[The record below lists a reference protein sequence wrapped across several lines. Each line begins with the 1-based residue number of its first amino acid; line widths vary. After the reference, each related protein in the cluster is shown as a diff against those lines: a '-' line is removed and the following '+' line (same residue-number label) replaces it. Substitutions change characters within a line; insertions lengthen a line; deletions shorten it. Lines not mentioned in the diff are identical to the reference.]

1 LFSGL
6 VRWGF
11 FFYWTKSMFFFV
23 FFRFNHKPWYLA
35 PPKKNIYKEVGH
47 LDILDI
53 IVLYQKLVFF

>member
-35 PPKKNIYKEVGH
+35 PPKKNI
-47 LDILDI
+47 
-53 IVLYQKLVFF
+53 